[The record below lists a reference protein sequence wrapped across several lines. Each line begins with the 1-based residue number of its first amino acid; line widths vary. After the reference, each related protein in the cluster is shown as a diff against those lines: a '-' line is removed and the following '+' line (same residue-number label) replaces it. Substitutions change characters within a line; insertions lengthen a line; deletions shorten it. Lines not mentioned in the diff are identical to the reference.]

1 MLTALADVLAAGRG
15 DDEVSAQ
22 LAETLGWDQLE
33 LVEQVMGERQKVLQ
47 GLQKVSDTRLW
58 AAL

>member
-33 LVEQVMGERQKVLQ
+33 LVEQVMGERQKVLD
-47 GLQKVSDTRLW
+47 GLRRVSGTRRC
-58 AAL
+58 